1 MGPGSPVDDRRPAG
15 RSVAPAPPVSMPA
28 MDPVPEA
35 RFEELVSDALDDV
48 PEQLWQHFD
57 NVVVLVEDRHED
69 QPDLLGIYE
78 GIPLTEREEY
88 AGAMPDVIRIFRLA
102 LCDVC
107 EDEQELTDEVY
118 ITVVHEFAHHLGI
131 DDDRL
136 HELGWA

>member
-1 MGPGSPVDDRRPAG
+1 
-15 RSVAPAPPVSMPA
+15 
-28 MDPVPEA
+28 MDPIPEP
-35 RFEELVSDALDDV
+35 RFEELVGEALDDV
-48 PEQLWQHFD
+48 PDELWEQFD

-69 QPDLLGIYE
+69 EADLLGIYE

-102 LCDVC
+102 LCDFC
-107 EDEQELTDEVY
+107 DDEEHLVDEIY